1 MHHDRLSDSHIERGA
16 IETGITETGQL
27 TFARAIPRIAYVLI
41 VAIGLNILCGIWIR
55 QAEIVVL
62 ATQVSEAVPPVPAIG
77 VLLLLLI
84 TNMLL
89 KLIHPALALSR
100 AEVMLVYF
108 FTTIASSLPGCGI
121 VRFLFALI
129 GTPIY
134 YASAEN
140 EFDTVLWQNLP
151 RWLIPMDKDA
161 MRSLYLS
168 SPAGVPW
175 GIWLPKLAWWTL
187 FFLLYWICS
196 LGLVSLFARQWC
208 DKEKLVFPL
217 VQLPLEIT
225 KIEGGKLTFFRD
237 RLMWIGFIAS
247 SFYNAMNMLN
257 AYFPSVPAFG
267 KMFDMGASFVES
279 PWRALRPLIIW
290 YRPELVGFGFLV
302 PTDVSLSIWLSYM
315 LIKLQAFVGEV
326 IGYRYP
332 GYPFAQEQSLGA
344 YIAMAIYLLYTA
356 RLHIWEALI
365 RAFRHS
371 TATHGDEQNEVANPR
386 QSLML
391 IAIGFIGMVA
401 FASAAGM
408 ATWLAS
414 LYFAI
419 VIAVAFVYARIRAEV
434 GIPLIWMF
442 PFFQQKRSITYT
454 LGTRRLLERG
464 GVKSM
469 ATFALFTF
477 MARGYY
483 PELIGYQIEGV
494 KMADSAGW
502 KRSAIIPWSILALII
517 GLWIG
522 FYFHLTP
529 YYGYGAVRLRGGIWG
544 TWLAMEEYRA
554 VVSAT
559 HIPSPPEMPKV
570 IATIGGSICV
580 SLFAAIR
587 LLFLQVPIHPLGYAM
602 AGAYGDLIWGP
613 FFIVWL
619 LKTLIL
625 RYAGGVAYR
634 KCIPLFLGFALG
646 HYFTAGLVWGLWS
659 VTGAEVFSRY
669 GVWFG

>member
-1 MHHDRLSDSHIERGA
+1 MHRDKISDSRIGTVEL
-16 IETGITETGQL
+16 ETRRLTSVQL
-27 TFARAIPRIAYVLI
+27 AFRTAYVLT
-41 VAIGLNILCGIWIR
+41 VAVGLNILCGVWIR

-77 VLLLLLI
+77 VLLLLLFG
-84 TNMLL
+84 NLL
-89 KLIHPALALSR
+89 LRLIHPAIAFSR
-100 AEVMLVYF
+100 AELMLIYF
-108 FTTIASSLPGCGI
+108 FTTISSSLPGCGI

-140 EFDTVLWQNLP
+140 EFDTILWHNLP
-151 RWLIPMDKDA
+151 SWLVPMDRDA

-168 SPAGVPW
+168 SAAGIPW
-175 GIWLPKLAWWTL
+175 GVWLPKLAWWTL
-187 FFLLYWICS
+187 FFTLYWICS

-225 KIEGGKLTFFRD
+225 RTEDGRLTFFRN
-237 RLMWIGFIAS
+237 RLMWLGFIAS

-267 KMFDMGASFVES
+267 KFFDMGASFIES

-290 YRPELVGFGFLV
+290 YRPELIGFGFLV

-315 LIKLQAFVGEV
+315 LIKVQAFVGEI

-332 GYPFAQEQSLGA
+332 GYPFPQEQSLGA
-344 YIAMAIYLLYTA
+344 YIAMAIYLIYTA
-356 RLHIWEALI
+356 RLHIADALK
-365 RAFRHS
+365 RALGYRS
-371 TATHGDEQNEVANPR
+371 NSRNGEYSEVLNPR
-386 QSLML
+386 QSLLL
-391 IAIGFIGMVA
+391 ITSGFFGMVL
-401 FASAAGM
+401 FASMAGM

-419 VIAVAFVYARIRAEV
+419 VIIVAFVYARIRAEV

-454 LGTRRLLERG
+454 LGTRPLLDRG

-469 ATFALFTF
+469 AAFALFTF

-494 KMADSAGW
+494 KMADNAGW
-502 KRSAIIPWSILALII
+502 KRSAIIPWSTIALIV

-529 YYGYGAVRLRGGIWG
+529 YYHYGAIRLRGGIWG

-554 VVSAT
+554 VVNAVRM
-559 HIPSPPEMPKV
+559 PSPPEMPKV
-570 IATIGGSICV
+570 IATLSGAICV
-580 SLFAAIR
+580 SLFAVIR
-587 LLFLQVPIHPLGYAM
+587 LLLLQVPIHPLGYAM

>member
-1 MHHDRLSDSHIERGA
+1 MSQEKPHFGEWLNERA
-16 IETGITETGQL
+16 YAVVTEEKRYRMIGQL
-27 TFARAIPRIAYVLI
+27 GRIIYVLT

-77 VLLLLLI
+77 ILLLLFFS
-84 TNMLL
+84 NPLL
-89 KLIHPALALSR
+89 KLIHPSLAFSR
-100 AEVMLVYF
+100 SELLLVYF

-140 EFDTVLWQNLP
+140 EFDTILWKNLP
-151 RWLIPMDKDA
+151 NWLIPMDRDA
-161 MRSLYLS
+161 IRSLYLGS
-168 SPAGVPW
+168 AAGVPW
-175 GIWLPKLAWWTL
+175 GVWIPKFAFWTL
-187 FFLLYWICS
+187 FFLLYWLCS
-196 LGLVSLFARQWC
+196 LGVISLFARQWC

-225 KIEGGKLTFFRD
+225 RREDGRLTFFRD
-237 RLMWIGFIAS
+237 KLMWLGFIAS

-257 AYFPSVPAFG
+257 AYFPSVPSFG
-267 KMFDMGASFVES
+267 KMFDMGASFIES

-290 YRPELVGFGFLV
+290 YRPELIGFGFLV
-302 PTDVSLSIWLSYM
+302 PTEVSFSIWFSYI
-315 LIKLQAFVGEV
+315 LFKVQAFVGEV

-332 GYPFAQEQSLGA
+332 GFPFLQEQSLGA
-344 YIAMAIYLLYTA
+344 YIAMAIYLLYAA
-356 RLHIWEALI
+356 RLHIAEAL
-365 RAFRHS
+365 RKAFQPS
-371 TATHGDEQNEVANPR
+371 LKEGLNEVTSPR
-386 QSLML
+386 FSLAL
-391 IAIGFIGMVA
+391 IVLGFVGMVA
-401 FASAAGM
+401 FAHAAGM
-408 ATWLAS
+408 ALWLAF

-419 VIAVAFVYARIRAEV
+419 VLAVAFVYARIRAEV

-454 LGTRRLLERG
+454 LGTRVLLDRG

-494 KMADSAGW
+494 KMADHAGW
-502 KRSAIIPWSILALII
+502 KRSAVITWSIAALVVGLCI
-517 GLWIG
+517 GY
-522 FYFHLTP
+522 YFHLTP
-529 YYGYGAVRLRGGIWG
+529 YYHHGAVRLRGGIWG

-554 VVSAT
+554 VVNAVR
-559 HIPSPPEMPKV
+559 IPSSPEMPKV
-570 IATIGGSICV
+570 AATLGGAICV
-580 SLFAAIR
+580 FIFAAIR

-613 FFIVWL
+613 FFIVWII
-619 LKTLIL
+619 KTLIL
-625 RYAGGVAYR
+625 RYAGGFAYR
-634 KCIPLFLGFALG
+634 RSTPFFLGFALG
-646 HYFTAGLVWGLWS
+646 HYFAAGLVWGLWS
-659 VTGAEVFSRY
+659 VTGAEVFTRY